1 MDALD
6 LFSNDGTPL
15 TDYWRDRLNAAPA
28 VTEQQVLA
36 AYSTLPVGLADRA
49 AENYR
54 RDVAAGAR
62 RTAMS
67 HGVNEAAALA
77 TSTVKSALESL
88 AALRAQTNAS
98 GTALQQAQVAGLIT
112 NGEVTA
118 ALAQLLAFQATQE
131 TAQALEA
138 DARRR
143 EREAA
148 LRATQE
154 AARADYDRR
163 IVGIEALRDGG
174 EHLLF
179 AVR

>member
-1 MDALD
+1 M
-6 LFSNDGTPL
+6 
-15 TDYWRDRLNAAPA
+15 
-28 VTEQQVLA
+28 
-36 AYSTLPVGLADRA
+36 
-49 AENYR
+49 
-54 RDVAAGAR
+54 
-62 RTAMS
+62 
-67 HGVNEAAALA
+67 
-77 TSTVKSALESL
+77 KSALDSL
-88 AALRAQTNAS
+88 AALRGQTNAS

-138 DARRR
+138 EARRR
-143 EREAA
+143 ERDPAR
-148 LRATQE
+148 LATQE

-163 IVGIEALRDGG
+163 IDGIGAHRDGG